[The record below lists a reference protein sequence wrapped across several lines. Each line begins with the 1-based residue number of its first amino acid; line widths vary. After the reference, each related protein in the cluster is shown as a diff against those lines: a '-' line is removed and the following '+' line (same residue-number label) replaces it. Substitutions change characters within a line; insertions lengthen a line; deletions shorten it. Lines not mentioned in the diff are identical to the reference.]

1 MFAARTLHYPRG
13 HLLPAH
19 SHDEAQLLYA
29 VAGVMEVETEA
40 GRWVVPPQRSVWLPP
55 GAAHTVE
62 MRSEVDMRTLY
73 LAPGWTTARAEGEA
87 IRLAEMSRPAVL
99 TVGPLMREVIVELVR
114 LGGGTADERRVGH
127 LLAVLQDEI
136 ARAPDLPLH
145 LPMPAD
151 RRARRVAEALRRDP
165 GDPRS
170 LEAWAASCG
179 ASRRT
184 LMRLFR
190 RETGLSFG
198 AWRQQA
204 RLLAGLAALAEGGG
218 VTAAASS
225 SGYATASAFSAMFR
239 RALGVPPGTFF
250 AHPDHGPRAP
260 EA

>member
-1 MFAARTLHYPRG
+1 MFAARILNYPRG
-13 HLLPAH
+13 HRLKAH

-29 VAGVMEVETEA
+29 VTGVMEVETAA
-40 GRWVVPPQRSVWLPP
+40 GRWVVPPQRAVWLPA
-55 GAAHTVE
+55 GAAHAVE

-73 LAPGWTTARAEGEA
+73 LVPGWDAAQPAGEA
-87 IRLAEMSRPAVL
+87 MRLAELSRPVVL
-99 TVGPLMREVIVELVR
+99 TVGPLMREAIVELVR
-114 LGGGTADERRVGH
+114 LGGTAEEGRAGR
-127 LLAVLQDEI
+127 LLAVLRDEI

-165 GDPRS
+165 GDARS
-170 LEAWAASCG
+170 LEAWATSCG

-184 LMRLFR
+184 LMRLFQ

-204 RLLAGLAALAEGGG
+204 RLLAGLAVLAEGGS

-250 AHPDHGPRAP
+250 AHPGDGPAAP
-260 EA
+260 DA